1 MLDDSGRV
9 RPYLFDARK
18 RGVIFDVGHGGG
30 SFLFRQAVPAVHQ
43 GFRPD
48 SISTDLHAESMNA
61 GMKDMLNVMSKFL
74 NMGVPLEDVI
84 AMSTW
89 HPAREIK
96 HTELGNLSVGATAD
110 IAVLNVQTGR
120 FGFVDSYG
128 ARMQGTQNLVCE
140 LTVHGGF
147 VVWDRNGIA
156 RQDWDKLG
164 NYERLQDT
172 RWDLTF
178 GPQVG
183 SSKK

>member
-1 MLDDSGRV
+1 
-9 RPYLFDARK
+9 
-18 RGVIFDVGHGGG
+18 
-30 SFLFRQAVPAVHQ
+30 
-43 GFRPD
+43 
-48 SISTDLHAESMNA
+48 MNA

-128 ARMQGTQNLVCE
+128 ARMAGNRRLLCE
-140 LTVHGGF
+140 LTIHDGI
-147 VVWDRNGIA
+147 VVYDLNGITRDSWDR
-156 RQDWDKLG
+156 LG
-164 NYERLQDT
+164 NYQPQGDPSWDGT
-172 RWDLTF
+172 RST
-178 GPQVG
+178 GR
-183 SSKK
+183 KTR